1 MIHAGQPIE
10 RVGPA
15 QAPVTLILLHGRGG
29 SAVDMI
35 DFAANVVGPAVACV
49 APQAALYTWW
59 PGRFM
64 DPIGMNE
71 AFLDSALALVDS
83 LVAAASPSRV
93 ALLGFSQG
101 ACLALEYLYRRETPL
116 GAVIGLS
123 GGLFGETISAPGPAT
138 LARTPVLLD
147 CSERDPHI
155 PRNRVVETEAALRAR
170 GAAVAMHIYP
180 GDSHTITSDEVRRA
194 RELLATL

>member
-10 RVGPA
+10 RTGPHRPSA
-15 QAPVTLILLHGRGG
+15 TLILLHGRGG
-29 SAVDMI
+29 NAADMV
-35 DFAANVVGPAVACV
+35 DFAANVASPTMACV
-49 APQAALYTWW
+49 APQAALNTWW

-64 DPIGMNE
+64 DSAAVNA
-71 AFLDSALALVDS
+71 AFIESALALVER
-83 LVAAASPSRV
+83 LVAEAAASRV

-101 ACLALEYLYRRETPL
+101 ACLALEYLYRRATPL
-116 GAVIGLS
+116 DAVIGFS
-123 GGLFGETISAPGPAT
+123 GGLVGETIGPPGPAT
-138 LARTPVLLD
+138 LAGTPVLLD

-155 PRNRVVETEAALRAR
+155 PRARVVETEAALRAR

-180 GDSHTITSDEVRRA
+180 GDSHTITRAEILRA